1 VKNPRVLLI
10 ALMVVTLVA
19 AVAFLPLEEMLTG
32 LQSWVRAN
40 ERFAFGVVVLLIAA
54 GFLLLLPA
62 SILIMMAGFLF
73 GLRQGFAGV
82 WIATL
87 LASSLAFWIARSVA
101 RKWMQ
106 RKIQRKPLFIA
117 IDRAIQRK
125 GLLVVIL
132 TRLVMILPFPG
143 LNYMLGLTGVRFRD
157 YLAGTM
163 IGMIPP
169 LFLFVFLGTT
179 AGNISAI
186 MQGEV
191 SLEPDQLLIVIL
203 AAVAVVILVGLIIR
217 MAGRVLREELKAG
230 VETGSE

>member
-1 VKNPRVLLI
+1 VKNPRILLI
-10 ALMVVTLVA
+10 ALLIVA
-19 AVAFLPLEEMLTG
+19 LLGAIAFLPLEQMLTD
-32 LQSWVRAN
+32 LQGWVRAN
-40 ERFAFGVVVLLIAA
+40 ERFAFLAVVLFITA

-62 SILIMMAGFLF
+62 SVLIMLAGFLF
-73 GLRQGFAGV
+73 GLWQGFAGV

-106 RKIQRKPLFIA
+106 RKIQRKPIFIA

-125 GLLVVIL
+125 GLPVVIL

-143 LNYMLGLTGVRFRD
+143 LNYTLGLTGVRFRD

-186 MQGEV
+186 MRGEV
-191 SLEPDQLLIVIL
+191 SLESDQLLIVIL

-217 MAGRVLREELKAG
+217 MAGRVLREELKMS
-230 VETGSE
+230 SESGAV

>member
-1 VKNPRVLLI
+1 VKYPRSVLI
-10 ALMVVTLVA
+10 AVSIA
-19 AVAFLPLEEMLTG
+19 ALLAALAFLPLEQMLTD
-32 LQSWVRAN
+32 LQAWVRAN
-40 ERFAFGVVVLLIAA
+40 ERFAFLAVVLFITA

-73 GLRQGFAGV
+73 GLWQGFVGV
-82 WIATL
+82 WLATL
-87 LASSLAFWIARSVA
+87 LASSLAFWIARSAA
-101 RKWMQ
+101 RRWIQ
-106 RKIQRKPLFIA
+106 RKIQRKPMFIA

-143 LNYMLGLTGVRFRD
+143 LNYTLGLTGVRFRD

-186 MQGEV
+186 MRGEV
-191 SLEPDQLLIVIL
+191 SLDSIQLLIVIL

-217 MAGRVLREELKAG
+217 MAGRVLKEEMTNAHG
-230 VETGSE
+230 RSN